1 MQPMY
6 LIVIVY
12 KINKNY
18 KTHKSTQ
25 PIIILKDGRLH
36 KPAKPKPVLRSPKG
50 EVEKV
55 QENSTHLL
63 VVTFS
68 QVHGSLGY
76 KIVLYAVS
84 YLIMKSKLP
93 LVP

>member
-1 MQPMY
+1 MY

-12 KINKNY
+12 KINKKNY

-36 KPAKPKPVLRSPKG
+36 KPAKPKPVLRSPIIRGKWKKYKKI
-50 EVEKV
+50 V
-55 QENSTHLL
+55 HLL
-63 VVTFS
+63 VLTFS

-76 KIVLYAVS
+76 KIILYAVS